1 MDKKEKQKKKL
12 LKLAQK
18 LARLSSQYTHATK
31 EHDELLY
38 EMGYEICHDGGP
50 GFREDLTFPDW
61 YVDKIDYGGGVTMED
76 IDRLLSALKKKE
88 T

>member
-12 LKLAQK
+12 LRLAQK
-18 LARLSSQYTHATK
+18 LARLSSQHTHATK
-31 EHDELLY
+31 EHDEFLY

-50 GFREDLTFPDW
+50 ALTFPDW